1 MKQWYS
7 TGLNPL
13 KPLEEWLFDVSDI
26 SFSHCSPAST
36 CRQTSQPHLTKSQQT
51 SIPSRHIGC
60 TTVSLTTCLWSVPR
74 NILRKAD
81 CLLIPLLLLLT
92 TIRAFAQ
99 SEPSSPVPLRLMQN
113 SDVIRMVEDGVKP
126 GVIISNI
133 FTSHCNFDIFPPVLR
148 DLKRRGVPDTVIAAM
163 KMAPNGPPAIRGV
176 EPKEPTPPPV
186 TIPSGTIIEVE
197 TARAV
202 SSLNSPPG
210 TRITFLVTRR
220 IYVNKVLVIDRGAV
234 ARASVVKS
242 KPARRLGRAGMLAW
256 EMEYVVG
263 IDGSQ
268 IPIQLA
274 GKQTGANRTAAMAGG
289 ALATGA
295 LLFPYTSPIGLIWD

>member
-1 MKQWYS
+1 M
-7 TGLNPL
+7 
-13 KPLEEWLFDVSDI
+13 
-26 SFSHCSPAST
+26 
-36 CRQTSQPHLTKSQQT
+36 
-51 SIPSRHIGC
+51 
-60 TTVSLTTCLWSVPR
+60 
-74 NILRKAD
+74 RKAD

-99 SEPSSPVPLRLMQN
+99 SEPSSPVPLRLMRN
-113 SDVIRMVEDGVKP
+113 SDVIRMVEDRVNN
-126 GVIISNI
+126 GVIIANI
-133 FTSHCNFDIFPPVLR
+133 LTSHCNFDIFPPVLR
-148 DLKRRGVPDTVIAAM
+148 DLKRRGVPDTIIAAM
-163 KMAPNGPPAIRGV
+163 KMAPNGPPAIREV
-176 EPKEPTPPPV
+176 EPKGPTPPPV

-274 GKQTGANRTAAMAGG
+274 GKQIGANRSAVMAGG

-295 LLFPYTSPIGLIWD
+295 LLFPYTSPIGLIWGLKKGDEAILRGSRAFKATVVSNSQIAGIQPRPAGVVYSDPETVKASTAPPTNTNFERGFGRKGSFRPN